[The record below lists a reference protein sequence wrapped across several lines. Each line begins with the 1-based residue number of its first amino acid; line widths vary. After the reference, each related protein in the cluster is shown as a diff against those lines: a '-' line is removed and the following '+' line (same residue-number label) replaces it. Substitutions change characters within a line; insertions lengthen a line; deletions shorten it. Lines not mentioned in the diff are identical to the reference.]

1 MGCDWHESG
10 NRSACVWYTSA
21 MQPTLERYGSGHIN
35 ETYRMACPDG
45 PRYIFQKI
53 NTSIFPDP
61 DALMENIRRVTEH
74 IRSKHP
80 DDPRCTLTVLDY
92 SRPWRQYVFIEGA
105 RTYDLIE
112 RPEQAYKVARAFARF
127 QNDLADLPGP
137 RLHEILP
144 HFHDTRARLAQL
156 DAALAADVKGRAKEV
171 AAELAFVDARR
182 DEAGRILDLMAS
194 GDIPERITHND
205 TKINNVMLDD
215 ATGEGV
221 AVIDLD
227 TTMPGCA
234 LYDFGDMVRTSTA
247 AAAEDERDLTKVF
260 SRREYFEQL
269 VRGYLSEAKFL
280 NRAELDNLAFSGRL
294 ITLTIGIRFLTDYL
308 AGDVY
313 FHTACP
319 DHNLVRCRTQFKMVE
334 SMEAQAADYE
344 GIVRQVASAR

>member
-1 MGCDWHESG
+1 M
-10 NRSACVWYTSA
+10 V
-21 MQPTLERYGSGHIN
+21 
-35 ETYRMACPDG
+35 CPDG
-45 PRYIFQKI
+45 PQYIFQKI

-61 DALMENIRRVTEH
+61 DALMENIMRVTEH

-92 SRPWRQYVFIEGA
+92 SRPWRQYAFIEGA

-156 DAALAADVKGRAKEV
+156 DAALAADMKGRAKDV
-171 AAELAFVDARR
+171 ADELAFVDAHR

-247 AAAEDERDLTKVF
+247 AAAEDERDLSKVF

-280 NRAELDNLAFSGRL
+280 NTAELENLAFSGRL
-294 ITLTIGIRFLTDYL
+294 ITFTIGVRFLTDYL

-313 FHTACP
+313 FHTACA
-319 DHNLVRCRTQFKMVE
+319 DHNLVRCRTQFKMVK
-334 SMEAQAADYE
+334 SMEDQSADYE
-344 GIVRQVASAR
+344 AIVRAVAEGH

>member
-1 MGCDWHESG
+1 M
-10 NRSACVWYTSA
+10 V
-21 MQPTLERYGSGHIN
+21 
-35 ETYRMACPDG
+35 CPDG
-45 PRYIFQKI
+45 PQYIFQKI
-53 NTSIFPDP
+53 NTAIFPDP
-61 DALMENIRRVTEH
+61 DALMENITRVTAH

-156 DAALAADVKGRAKEV
+156 DAALAADVKGRAKDV
-171 AAELAFVDARR
+171 ADELAFVDAHR

-247 AAAEDERDLTKVF
+247 AAAEDERDLSKVF
-260 SRREYFEQL
+260 SRKEYFEQL

-280 NRAELDNLAFSGRL
+280 NRAELENLAFSGRL
-294 ITLTIGIRFLTDYL
+294 ITFTIGVRFLTDYL

-313 FHTACP
+313 FHTACS
-319 DHNLVRCRTQFKMVE
+319 DHNLVRCRTQFKMVK
-334 SMEAQAADYE
+334 SMEEQAADYE
-344 GIVRQVASAR
+344 AIVRANVPRTA

>member
-1 MGCDWHESG
+1 M
-10 NRSACVWYTSA
+10 V
-21 MQPTLERYGSGHIN
+21 
-35 ETYRMACPDG
+35 CPDG
-45 PRYIFQKI
+45 PQYIFQKI

-61 DALMENIRRVTEH
+61 DALMENITRVTEH

-92 SRPWRQYVFIEGA
+92 TRPWRQYVFIEGA

-112 RPEQAYKVARAFARF
+112 RPDQAYKVARAFARF
-127 QNDLADLPGP
+127 QNDLADLSGP

-156 DAALAADVKGRAKEV
+156 DAALAADVKGRAKDV
-171 AAELAFVDARR
+171 AAELAFVDAHR

-215 ATGEGV
+215 ETGEGV

-247 AAAEDERDLTKVF
+247 NAAEDERDLSKVF

-280 NRAELDNLAFSGRL
+280 NRAELENLVFSGRL
-294 ITLTIGIRFLTDYL
+294 ITFTIGIRFLTDYL

-313 FHTACP
+313 FHTSCA

-334 SMEAQAADYE
+334 SMEAQAADNE
-344 GIVRQVASAR
+344 AIVRAVREES

>member
-1 MGCDWHESG
+1 
-10 NRSACVWYTSA
+10 
-21 MQPTLERYGSGHIN
+21 
-35 ETYRMACPDG
+35 MACPDG
-45 PRYIFQKI
+45 PQYIFQKI
-53 NTSIFPDP
+53 NTLIFPDP

-92 SRPWRQYVFIEGA
+92 SRPWRQYVFIDGA

-127 QNDLADLPGP
+127 QNDLADLPAP

-215 ATGEGV
+215 VTGEGV

-247 AAAEDERDLTKVF
+247 AAAEDERDLAKVF

-280 NRAELDNLAFSGRL
+280 NQAELDNLAFSGRL

-313 FHTACP
+313 FHTTCP

>member
-1 MGCDWHESG
+1 M
-10 NRSACVWYTSA
+10 V
-21 MQPTLERYGSGHIN
+21 
-35 ETYRMACPDG
+35 CPDG
-45 PRYIFQKI
+45 PQYIFQKI

-61 DALMENIRRVTEH
+61 DALMENITRVTEH

-92 SRPWRQYVFIEGA
+92 TRPWRQYVFIEGA

-112 RPEQAYKVARAFARF
+112 RPDQAYKVARAFARF
-127 QNDLADLPGP
+127 QNDLADLSGP

-156 DAALAADVKGRAKEV
+156 DAALAADVKGRAKDV
-171 AAELAFVDARR
+171 AAELAFVDAHR

-215 ATGEGV
+215 ETGEGV

-247 AAAEDERDLTKVF
+247 NAAEDERDLSKVF

-280 NRAELDNLAFSGRL
+280 NRAELENLVFSGRL
-294 ITLTIGIRFLTDYL
+294 ITFTIGIRFLTDYL

-313 FHTACP
+313 FHTSCA
-319 DHNLVRCRTQFKMVE
+319 DHNLVRCRTQFKMGE

-344 GIVRQVASAR
+344 AIVRAVREES